1 MNRREFLRLSGLAS
15 IAAGLGI
22 RPKAPE
28 PDTLLGVPIEETN
41 LDEPK
46 TVLLGPVPAPVP
58 VAAPPREVPGL
69 ATLLMEN
76 SIVRPRATIV
86 PMGAIKKRHLGIPGV
101 NATGYEEVILTAHP
115 MVAFMQTSNE
125 VPNPEP
131 IIRQELAAAAAW
143 TEDRAFLFGNGW
155 GKPLGAARSPA
166 TIAVP
171 RRRRWRILHKFGPA
185 IVRKDIENMVER
197 YSFSGNNPVWFVSM
211 NAWPDVER
219 LVSDDGALY
228 GWPVVLTDMQ
238 PQRGYYGDVMLCDW
252 SFYVIG
258 DRGATIESADHVRFD
273 PDPRDWRIVDR
284 IDGKPW
290 VTEPVDGR
298 SPFVVL
304 GGRPWAD
311 SGPAPDE
318 PPEGWMDERGTV

>member
-1 MNRREFLRLSGLAS
+1 MPTRLTRRRFLQLAAVS
-15 IAAGLGI
+15 AAAAAV
-22 RPKAPE
+22 PKWAASAAE
-28 PDTLLGVPIEETN
+28 VMEKTDTKAVP
-41 LDEPK
+41 LVPA
-46 TVLLGPVPAPVP
+46 PVPAPVP
-58 VAAPPREVPGL
+58 AAVPAPAREVPDL

-86 PMGAIKKRHLGIPGV
+86 PMGAGETVIPTLQPGSGLF
-101 NATGYEEVILTAHP
+101 TQCILAARP

-143 TEDRAFLFGNGW
+143 TEDRAFLFGHGW
-155 GKPLGAARSPA
+155 GMPLGAARSPA
-166 TIAVP
+166 TVAVS
-171 RRRRWRILHKFGPA
+171 RRRKWRILHKLGSA
-185 IVRKDIENMVER
+185 VTKKDVVNMAER
-197 YSFSGNNPVWFVSM
+197 HFGNNSVWFVSFS
-211 NAWPDVER
+211 AWPDVEK
-219 LVSDDGALY
+219 LVNPDGGLL
-228 GWPVVLTDMQ
+228 GWPVVLTDLQ
-238 PQRGYYGDVMLCDW
+238 PKRGYYGDVMLCDW

-273 PDPRDWRIVDR
+273 SDPRDWRIVDR